1 MPKARL
7 RIHRSVT
14 WERVNELTAELRAE
28 RARRV
33 AAERTAARFHAMLLA
48 ERIKHLPA
56 QDDR

>member
-1 MPKARL
+1 MGTARL

-14 WERVNELTAELRAE
+14 WERVHELTAELRAE

-33 AAERTAARFHAMLLA
+33 AAEKNAARFHSLLLV

-56 QDDR
+56 REEK